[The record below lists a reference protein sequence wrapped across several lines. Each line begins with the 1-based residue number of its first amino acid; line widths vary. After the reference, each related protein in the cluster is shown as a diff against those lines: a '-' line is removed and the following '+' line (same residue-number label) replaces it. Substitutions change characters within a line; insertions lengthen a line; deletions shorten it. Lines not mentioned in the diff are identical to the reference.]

1 MKINRETQ
9 PTETLESFCDKH
21 GLTVSVKERPWSLI
35 KNFGLDRF
43 HASIVNAEVAR
54 DGCLIGVH
62 GNGATEDAALSDYC
76 ARVSGERL
84 AINAFRGDRREIL
97 VPRLVGV
104 WDEPPTT
111 G

>member
-1 MKINRETQ
+1 MKINREMQ

-21 GLTVSVKERPWSLI
+21 GLTVLVKERPWSLR

-43 HASIVNAEVAR
+43 HASIASAEVMR

-76 ARVSGERL
+76 TRISGERL
-84 AINAFRGDRREIL
+84 AVNAFRDSRREIL

-104 WDEPPTT
+104 WCEPPAK